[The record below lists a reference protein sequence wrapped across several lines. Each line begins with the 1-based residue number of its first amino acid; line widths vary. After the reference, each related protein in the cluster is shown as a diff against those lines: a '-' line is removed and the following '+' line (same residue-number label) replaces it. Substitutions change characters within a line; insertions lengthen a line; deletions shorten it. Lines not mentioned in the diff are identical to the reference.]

1 MLKLGE
7 ASFTTGRAKFHDQ
20 APGSHESTAKIY
32 VTVRFQELEGDS
44 LAQLDTGA
52 PWSILRSDIAEMLE
66 LLDGDG
72 QVTTVRTH
80 QGDVK
85 GRLEHIPLT
94 LVADEGLSLEV
105 DATFLVSK
113 EWLGGTFL
121 GYTGMLEKIRIALDP
136 RYNLFYFGD
145 TE

>member
-1 MLKLGE
+1 
-7 ASFTTGRAKFHDQ
+7 
-20 APGSHESTAKIY
+20 
-32 VTVRFQELEGDS
+32 
-44 LAQLDTGA
+44 
-52 PWSILRSDIAEMLE
+52 MLE